1 MFGGLGEQKCRR
13 CCEEAPL
20 TCRRCPS
27 YSDYWES
34 HQNLLSKRLISHCAR
49 IADSPHE
56 WGAGTAKKRKKEAS
70 RVPKSLS
77 FARNDAYQNIVTIWF
92 IADPDSAFKP
102 SLTNSFEAT
111 THTRTNRKKANRSI
125 HGRPSISSR
134 FSNGQIR
141 TAPGRPQF
149 RTTETNCR
157 NRQLGTGDDPC
168 SAAVAESALSSNL
181 AVEHCLGNRP
191 CFVAADGERMLRKIR
206 NVCNDVR

>member
-1 MFGGLGEQKCRR
+1 MCSAAWANRNVAVAVKRRHSRVADVLPIATTGSRTKICFQRDAFRSVQGLRT
-13 CCEEAPL
+13 AL
-20 TCRRCPS
+20 TS
-27 YSDYWES
+27 GAWEL
-34 HQNLLSKRLISHCAR
+34 Q
-49 IADSPHE
+49 
-56 WGAGTAKKRKKEAS
+56 KKRKKEAS

-77 FARNDAYQNIVTIWF
+77 FARNDAYQIIVTIWF

-102 SLTNSFEAT
+102 SLTTSFEAT

-125 HGRPSISSR
+125 QGRPSISSR
-134 FSNGQIR
+134 FSNGHIR

-181 AVEHCLGNRP
+181 AVESCSGNNPFSR
-191 CFVAADGERMLRKIR
+191 AASGESTPTKIR
-206 NVCNDVR
+206 NV